1 MNKIRFHRQV
11 GFAAAAVAIA
21 LMGARFAAA
30 DDRLLGMVEPV
41 VAKKTYRIAYASAD
55 MNSDLFIAK
64 AYGVLEEAKLAN
76 VEVVRVVSAGGY
88 GKVAE
93 QIAQLEQ
100 LGTLG
105 LDAII
110 VMGSAYDGY
119 DRVVERLVDKGIK
132 VITAGSLISAPKV
145 SFGVI
150 QDEPKLG
157 GLLAD
162 YICQRKPNSTV
173 ITLPGPAGAEWNKRR
188 FEGFQAGAATCGLKL
203 VGNTFGGKITIDE
216 GQRQAGDM
224 LLKYP
229 DSDYIYAVAGILAVG
244 AAQQAKRMQAKAKIV
259 TGTVTRRTIELV
271 KDGSIAVV
279 MSEAPIV
286 FGRAAVQYT
295 VRLLDG
301 LPMPKMVKG
310 VDPFPVTVVPN
321 TPITA
326 ETLEHYDLTT
336 YDLPPEGWLPPQ
348 LQ

>member
-1 MNKIRFHRQV
+1 MNKFRFQRR
-11 GFAAAAVAIA
+11 AAVVATFAFA
-21 LMGARFAAA
+21 LLSTHLASA
-30 DDRLLGMVEPV
+30 DDRLLGMVEPI

-64 AYGVLEEAKLAN
+64 AYGVLDEAKRSN
-76 VEVVRVVSAGGY
+76 VDVVRVVSAGGY
-88 GKVAE
+88 GRVAE

-110 VMGSAYDGY
+110 VMGSAYNGY
-119 DRVVERLVDKGIK
+119 DRVVERLSAQGIK

-162 YICQRKPNSTV
+162 YICKRKPKATV
-173 ITLPGPAGAEWNKRR
+173 ITLPGPPGAEWNKKR
-188 FEGFQAGAATCGLKL
+188 FDGFQETAAKCGLNL
-203 VGNTFGGKITIDE
+203 VGNTFGGKITIDD

-229 DSDYIYAVAGILAVG
+229 DADYIYSVAGILSVG
-244 AAQQAKRMQAKAKIV
+244 AAQQAKRMHSKAKVV
-259 TGTVTRRTIELV
+259 TGTVTRRTIELIE
-271 KDGSIAVV
+271 DGSIAVV
-279 MSEAPIV
+279 VSEAPIV
-286 FGRAAVQYT
+286 FGRDSVQYAI
-295 VRLLDG
+295 RLLEG
-301 LPMPKMVKG
+301 LPMPKMVNG
-310 VDPFPVTVVPN
+310 IESFPVTVVPN

-326 ETLEHYDLTT
+326 ETLKHYNLTD
-336 YDLPPEGWLPPQ
+336 YDLPPEGWMPPM